1 MSSSL
6 ENLSGNFHEK
16 NKNNKFTYVKKLER
30 AANIRTDYVL
40 KVCKEMKETIIHNK
54 FFQHLSRPDCMYP
67 VPGTGNTNESLG
79 L

>member
-6 ENLSGNFHEK
+6 ENLSGNFYEK
-16 NKNNKFTYVKKLER
+16 NKNKFTYVKKLER

-40 KVCKEMKETIIHNK
+40 KVCKEMKDTIHNK
-54 FFQHLSRPDCMYP
+54 FFQHLSRPYCIYP
-67 VPGTGNTNESLG
+67 VPETGNTNKSLG